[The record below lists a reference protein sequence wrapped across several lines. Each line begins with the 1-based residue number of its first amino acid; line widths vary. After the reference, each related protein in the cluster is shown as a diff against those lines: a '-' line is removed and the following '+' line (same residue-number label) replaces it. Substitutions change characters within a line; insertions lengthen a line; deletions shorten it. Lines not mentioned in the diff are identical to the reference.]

1 MADANADWAD
11 RLASDQALSSDEE
24 DFVSSQSTAS
34 ADPETRNQKILSSA
48 LGNLHLETSQ
58 HSSQTSIQNL
68 NRTSTPGASAS
79 IMGTSKMAPEKTKME
94 LLDLPLDMLK
104 EIVKEV

>member
-1 MADANADWAD
+1 MADASSDWAD

-34 ADPETRNQKILSSA
+34 ADPETRNQKYLSSA
-48 LGNLHLETSQ
+48 LGNLHLATPLP
-58 HSSQTSIQNL
+58 SSQTSNH
-68 NRTSTPGASAS
+68 NVTRTSTPGARAS
-79 IMGTSKMAPEKTKME
+79 ILDTSKMKPEKKKLE
-94 LLDLPLDMLK
+94 LLDLPLDMLR